1 MKLRKKSKDG
11 SIYVTDEKFNTA
23 SHIIGLILSLFGVV
37 VLIVESSIK
46 AKVWHIVSFSIYG
59 TTLILLFLASSLHHG
74 IFARKKIE
82 NIFRQFDYIAIFPL
96 IAGTFTPF
104 CLILLR
110 NPFGWSIFGVV
121 WAIAIIGIIIKGV
134 FPAIPK
140 WLTHTLYIGMG
151 WLGIFIAIPLL
162 KIIGFIGVGLITLG
176 GILYTIGAL
185 IYYFE
190 KPNPIPGKFGF
201 HEIWHI
207 FVILGCACFYFD
219 FYFFVLP
226 Y

>member
-23 SHIIGLILSLFGVV
+23 SHVIATILSVFGVV
-37 VLIVESSIK
+37 ILIVNSSVK
-46 AKVWHIVSFSIYG
+46 YKVWHIVSFSIYG
-59 TTLILLFLASSLHHG
+59 TTLIILFLASSLHHG
-74 IFARKKIE
+74 IFAKKNIE
-82 NIFRQFDYIAIFPL
+82 HIFKQFDYIAIFLL

-110 NPFGWSIFGVV
+110 NFWGWSMFGVI
-121 WAIAIIGIIIKGV
+121 WAIAIIGIIIK
-134 FPAIPK
+134 AIFKKLPK
-140 WLTHTLYIGMG
+140 WLTHTLYISMG
-151 WLGIFIAIPLL
+151 WLGLFLAIPLI
-162 KIIGFIGVGLITLG
+162 KIIGICGVTLITLG
-176 GILYTIGAL
+176 GIFYTIGAI
-185 IYYFE
+185 IYYRE

-207 FVILGCACFYFD
+207 FVILGSAFFYFT

>member
-11 SIYVTDEKFNTA
+11 SVYVTDEKFNTA
-23 SHIIGLILSLFGVV
+23 SHIIGLILSLLGVV
-37 VLIVESSIK
+37 ILIVQSSIK
-46 AKVWHIVSFSIYG
+46 CKVWHIVSFSIYG
-59 TTLILLFLASSLHHG
+59 ITLILLFLASSLHHG

-82 NIFRQFDYIAIFPL
+82 NIFKQFDYIAIFPL

-110 NPFGWSIFGVV
+110 NPIGWSIFGVI
-121 WAIAIIGIIIKGV
+121 WTTAIVGIIIKAI
-134 FPAIPK
+134 FPNLPK

-151 WLGIFIAIPLL
+151 WLGLFIAIPLI
-162 KIIGFIGVGLITLG
+162 KIIGVIGVGLIALG
-176 GILYTIGAL
+176 GVLYTTGAI
-185 IYYFE
+185 IYYLE
-190 KPNPIPGKFGF
+190 KPNPLPEKFGF

-207 FVILGCACFYFD
+207 FVLLGSTSFYFV